1 LDFSNDNYKEYKPE
15 VFGDIMKMV
24 FSVSP
29 YGGCVNQAISIIE
42 QKNTLKLLE
51 EIKLRIDRLE
61 ECTKNTFVKNLYIK
75 ENFFYYALIKSKS
88 CHYENQIERLAEL
101 VVNAMAEEVI
111 NIDDAEIL
119 IDIISEINTSEIE
132 LFKWISDSWYKSFVV
147 ENTKEIETWEIEKE
161 IVLKQFANGD
171 GLLYRL
177 VSKGLLKEFI
187 RSSGAFWIKQGTVN
201 PDKIYYSFTYYGKL
215 WVKIINGY

>member
-1 LDFSNDNYKEYKPE
+1 LKNLDFSNDNYKEYKPE

-88 CHYENQIERLAEL
+88 CHYENQKERLAEL

-147 ENTKEIETWEIEKE
+147 ENTKLFYYLP
-161 IVLKQFANGD
+161 VLLISGVVTGALIGMLAGIIQKRIAKAKN
-171 GLLYRL
+171 Y
-177 VSKGLLKEFI
+177 EF
-187 RSSGAFWIKQGTVN
+187 
-201 PDKIYYSFTYYGKL
+201 
-215 WVKIINGY
+215 